1 VNWGL
6 MTANTKPMASISLHR
21 RHEEPKS
28 DPLIPG

>member
-1 VNWGL
+1 MPVNS
-6 MTANTKPMASISLHR
+6 KPKASISLHQ